1 MYFINSYFNSAFNRE
16 WNAKL
21 EAKRAAEARAEE
33 QARKEAKE
41 EFENWITQK
50 DTRLNARKETNRT
63 EEQVFLEQQESDL
76 ESANVW
82 DRVTKLID
90 LQADFSS
97 ESGVS
102 DVSRMRK
109 LFLQLKN
116 EPLETTRAI
125 KVEA

>member
-1 MYFINSYFNSAFNRE
+1 MYSAFNRE

-21 EAKRAAEARAEE
+21 DAKRDAEARAEE
-33 QARKEAKE
+33 TARKEAKE
-41 EFENWITQK
+41 DFENWTAQK
-50 DTRLNARKETNRT
+50 EARLNSRKEVNRT

-90 LQADFSS
+90 LQADFSA
-97 ESGVS
+97 ESGNS

-116 EPLETTRAI
+116 EPLETTRNV